1 MDAAITSS
9 HGTTI
14 TIGRDQH
21 PATHQVSAELVD
33 LEDQQTAHICVA
45 ERVQAK
51 EVESESCAETLRSM
65 KNGMRRGEGR
75 KGHERNRE
83 GQLAGKE
90 EFEWLRVLD
99 RILRVDEENRV
110 KAGSDD
116 EEEGKSSSMP
126 HHVASSSSPAGH
138 LHATTLPPAS
148 LRATPSDN
156 NYEDEAGAVPSN
168 LSPASPKAASR
179 FERHTSTGVASG
191 VCQEPMTNWMSRM
204 TMTRRVRK
212 KCRCHPL
219 LPSPFSIRT
228 ISSAPVY
235 GLVLFIVPHSLLLI
249 CYVNKGNGKF
259 NKNTDGITT
268 TMRNHFKLRHSKE
281 YESNNK

>member
-1 MDAAITSS
+1 
-9 HGTTI
+9 
-14 TIGRDQH
+14 
-21 PATHQVSAELVD
+21 
-33 LEDQQTAHICVA
+33 
-45 ERVQAK
+45 
-51 EVESESCAETLRSM
+51 
-65 KNGMRRGEGR
+65 MRRGEGR

-83 GQLAGKE
+83 GQLAAKE
-90 EFEWLRVLD
+90 DFEWLRVLD
-99 RILRVDEENRV
+99 RILCVDEENRV
-110 KAGSDD
+110 KTGSDD

-126 HHVASSSSPAGH
+126 HHVASSSSPAGQ

-179 FERHTSTGVASG
+179 IERHTSTGVASG
-191 VCQEPMTNWMSRM
+191 VCQEPMKNWMRMSRM

-235 GLVLFIVPHSLLLI
+235 GLVFTCCSSSLL
-249 CYVNKGNGKF
+249 CEHREWQV
-259 NKNTDGITT
+259 
-268 TMRNHFKLRHSKE
+268 
-281 YESNNK
+281 